1 MTAAREALA
10 TLKPQASPMLA
21 GAQMQAA
28 SQAAA
33 MEQGGAGDSQEVT
46 GITEEIVEKLQE
58 KATVLTQERKKR
70 GKTVPEGLATA
81 DSIKQF
87 VAKSRFVVS
96 CNFQLNILYITF
108 FLRSHPGL
116 HSASVP
122 GILALDISVADTDKI
137 VTGGADK
144 NATVFNKNL
153 EQVVAVLKG
162 HSKKVSVQ
170 QIFLHYFQIFFLFR

>member
-1 MTAAREALA
+1 MSRLNKEVTAAREALA

-87 VAKSRFVVS
+87 VAKSRFVDNLLS
-96 CNFQLNILYITF
+96 IQTHKSPFSPQPPRPPLGLSA
-108 FLRSHPGL
+108 RDPRPG
-116 HSASVP
+116 HQR
-122 GILALDISVADTDKI
+122 
-137 VTGGADK
+137 GGH
-144 NATVFNKNL
+144 
-153 EQVVAVLKG
+153 G
-162 HSKKVSVQ
+162 
-170 QIFLHYFQIFFLFR
+170 

>member
-87 VAKSRFVVS
+87 VAKSRFVVI
-96 CNFQLNILYITF
+96 CNLQLHKYITF
-108 FLRSHPGL
+108 YLPSHPGL

-170 QIFLHYFQIFFLFR
+170 QIFLNYLKIVFSFR

>member
-1 MTAAREALA
+1 MSRLNKEVTAAREALA

-21 GAQMQAA
+21 GAQMQAT

-87 VAKSRFVVS
+87 VAKSRFDVL
-96 CNFQLNILYITF
+96 CNFQLHKCITF
-108 FLRSHPGL
+108 YLHSHPGL

-170 QIFLHYFQIFFLFR
+170 QIFLNYF

>member
-1 MTAAREALA
+1 MSRLNKEVTAAREALA

-87 VAKSRFVVS
+87 VAKSRFVANLS
-96 CNFQLNILYITF
+96 SIQTYNIYITIF
-108 FLRSHPGL
+108 SAATPASTRPLCPGSSPWTSAWPTRTRS
-116 HSASVP
+116 
-122 GILALDISVADTDKI
+122 
-137 VTGGADK
+137 
-144 NATVFNKNL
+144 
-153 EQVVAVLKG
+153 
-162 HSKKVSVQ
+162 
-170 QIFLHYFQIFFLFR
+170 

>member
-1 MTAAREALA
+1 MSRLNKEVTAAREALA

-70 GKTVPEGLATA
+70 HKTPRGSATSA
-81 DSIKQF
+81 KKFKRWSNYLLTFISIVCIKF
-87 VAKSRFVVS
+87 
-96 CNFQLNILYITF
+96 
-108 FLRSHPGL
+108 
-116 HSASVP
+116 
-122 GILALDISVADTDKI
+122 KI
-137 VTGGADK
+137 CWSDQH
-144 NATVFNKNL
+144 L
-153 EQVVAVLKG
+153 LQ
-162 HSKKVSVQ
+162 
-170 QIFLHYFQIFFLFR
+170 

>member
-1 MTAAREALA
+1 MSRLNKEVTAAREALA

-87 VAKSRFVVS
+87 VAKSRFVVL
-96 CNFQLNILYITF
+96 CNFQLHIYILFISPATPASTRP
-108 FLRSHPGL
+108 LCPGSSPWTSAWRTRTRS
-116 HSASVP
+116 
-122 GILALDISVADTDKI
+122 
-137 VTGGADK
+137 
-144 NATVFNKNL
+144 
-153 EQVVAVLKG
+153 
-162 HSKKVSVQ
+162 
-170 QIFLHYFQIFFLFR
+170 

>member
-87 VAKSRFVVS
+87 VAKSRFVVL
-96 CNFQLNILYITF
+96 CNFQLHIIHQLF
-108 FLRSHPGL
+108 FISTATPASTRPLCPGSSPWTSAWRTRTRS
-116 HSASVP
+116 
-122 GILALDISVADTDKI
+122 
-137 VTGGADK
+137 
-144 NATVFNKNL
+144 
-153 EQVVAVLKG
+153 
-162 HSKKVSVQ
+162 
-170 QIFLHYFQIFFLFR
+170 